1 MKNQV
6 IHYFKYLNK
15 WQNIEKPVIIEA
27 VQWNGTNHLITE
39 TFMKGSGA
47 IIDYLERQLGIIKIP
62 ILEGQMLD
70 VILLKE

>member
-1 MKNQV
+1 
-6 IHYFKYLNK
+6 
-15 WQNIEKPVIIEA
+15 
-27 VQWNGTNHLITE
+27 
-39 TFMKGSGA
+39 MKGSGA